1 MFYKCYL
8 IDNHL
13 FLILFVR
20 ENGKLP
26 IKSKIF
32 RITSLYLTKK
42 NYGQT
47 DKNRNSLITFSLLG

>member
-1 MFYKCYL
+1 MFYKYYL
-8 IDNHL
+8 VDNQL